1 MIYIKSNREIELMRT
16 AGDILARTRLVLEK
30 NIKPGVSTH
39 QLDQLAESFIVS
51 CGATP
56 SFKGYNGFP
65 GSICTSV
72 NEGVIHGIPS
82 KKVILKKGD
91 IISIDLGVTYQ
102 GYVADSA
109 WTYPVGEINN
119 QAKQLLEVTEKALYV
134 GLDVIKP
141 GAHFGDIGAAI
152 EEFIKP
158 YGYGIVEDFTGHGV
172 GKHLHEDPQIPNF
185 GKAHT
190 GAVMKEGMT
199 FCVEPMINLGKKGV
213 RPLKDGWTIITADKS
228 LSAHF
233 EHTVVVRKDGYE
245 ILTIIKEK

>member
-1 MIYIKSNREIELMRT
+1 MIYIKSNREIELMRS
-16 AGDILARTRLVLEK
+16 AGDILARTRLLLEK
-30 NIKPGVSTH
+30 NIKPGISTH

-109 WTYPVGEINN
+109 WTYPVGEISN
-119 QAKQLLEVTEKALYV
+119 QAKQLLDVTEKALYV

-141 GAHFGDIGAAI
+141 GAHFGDIGCAI

-172 GKHLHEDPQIPNF
+172 GRSLHEDPQIPNF